1 MDEKAD
7 RALRAVYSSIDDV
20 NLTLPPEGRLG
31 KSPET
36 ALFGEDGRLDSVGL
50 INFVITAEQKLQE
63 TFGVPLSLTGEET
76 ISRQNEVFRN
86 VRSLVNHVVS
96 LVEASGG

>member
-7 RALRAVYSSIDDV
+7 RALRAVYSTIDDV
-20 NLTLPPEGRLG
+20 NLTLPAEGRLS

-50 INFVITAEQKLQE
+50 INFVIAAEQKLQE